1 MPDGAADSSACPAVK
16 ERIADHDWLTH
27 RRRAAVVRP
36 ARVPEGKGSVRTG
49 RYDVPVTENGGSMT
63 KRDWIKYAALFVLA
77 VAAFGVAA
85 LALMNPRG
93 VGESAPVTSIP
104 AVTPAATAAPPL
116 ATPAAT
122 ATGTATSSAPAQQPA
137 IELPAEPVLLILGDS
152 YTAGDGAGRPD
163 QGWAYLVTR
172 QLRYPATID
181 GAGGT
186 GFAWGGGA
194 QDELDGEY
202 ETRLRQIA
210 DDPSFV
216 PNILILQ
223 GGQNDARIQDLDE
236 VRTATTQTIEAARRF
251 WPGIQI
257 VVLGPSAPQP
267 LAEDLRTVNNAVRA
281 GAAAA
286 NAPFIDAIEAGW
298 FTAGNSPEFDFDGA
312 HPNAA
317 GHAHIAG
324 KFLEAWAALVE

>member
-1 MPDGAADSSACPAVK
+1 
-16 ERIADHDWLTH
+16 
-27 RRRAAVVRP
+27 
-36 ARVPEGKGSVRTG
+36 
-49 RYDVPVTENGGSMT
+49 MT

-93 VGESAPVTSIP
+93 AGESAPVASIP
-104 AVTPAATAAPPL
+104 AVTPAATA
-116 ATPAAT
+116 TP
-122 ATGTATSSAPAQQPA
+122 TATSSAPVRQPT

-163 QGWAYLVTR
+163 QGWANLVAR
-172 QLRYPATID
+172 QLRYPTTID

-202 ETRLRQIA
+202 ETRLRQLA
-210 DDPSFV
+210 AGPAFV
-216 PNILILQ
+216 PNVLILQ
-223 GGQNDARIQDLDE
+223 GGQNDAQIQDADE

-251 WPGIQI
+251 WPGIQV

-267 LAEDLRTVNNAVRA
+267 LSEDLRTVNAAVRA
-281 GAAAA
+281 GAEAA

-298 FTAGNSPEFDFDGA
+298 FTAGNSPGFDFDGA

-317 GHAHIAG
+317 GHAHIAE
-324 KFLEAWAALVE
+324 KFLEAWDALVG